1 VALVA
6 RVQEDPGRGKI
17 GFDDPENLV
26 EVEGHQGPH
35 PEAYHSTVL
44 KELER
49 ATLRL
54 NSRDRGLSAG
64 RDPSSWCPCRAD
76 QGAWTPL
83 NLLVTGATR

>member
-1 VALVA
+1 MA
-6 RVQEDPGRGKI
+6 RGHLHHVCTDKNYVSDSRGGPWSPRFKRILDAAKI

-54 NSRDRGLSAG
+54 TQGPRPIG
-64 RDPSSWCPCRAD
+64 RP
-76 QGAWTPL
+76 
-83 NLLVTGATR
+83 